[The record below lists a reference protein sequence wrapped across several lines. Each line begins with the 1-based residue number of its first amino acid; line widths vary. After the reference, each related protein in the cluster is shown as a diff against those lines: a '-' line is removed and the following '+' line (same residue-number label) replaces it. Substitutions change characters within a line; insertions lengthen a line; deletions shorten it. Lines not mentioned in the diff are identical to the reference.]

1 MTNGEV
7 RNKLMSELKD
17 LSEKIYK
24 LQIFAYTNK
33 FKTLNEEE
41 QRLLLD
47 QEKQMKEYQKILIKR
62 IAILIDKIEQNKIKE
77 EYDCMV
83 FV

>member
-1 MTNGEV
+1 MTNSEV
-7 RNKLMSELKD
+7 RNKLMSELRE

-24 LQIFAYTNK
+24 LQIFTYTNK

-47 QEKQMKEYQKILIKR
+47 QETKMKEYQKILIKR
-62 IAILIDKIEQNKIKE
+62 IAILIDKIEQSNKRE
-77 EYDCMV
+77 
-83 FV
+83 

>member
-7 RNKLMSELKD
+7 KNRLMSELKD
-17 LSEKIYK
+17 LSEKMYK
-24 LQIFAYTNK
+24 LQIFTYTNK

-41 QRLLLD
+41 QRLLLE

-62 IAILIDKIEQNKIKE
+62 IAILIDKIEQSNKRI
-77 EYDCMV
+77 D
-83 FV
+83 